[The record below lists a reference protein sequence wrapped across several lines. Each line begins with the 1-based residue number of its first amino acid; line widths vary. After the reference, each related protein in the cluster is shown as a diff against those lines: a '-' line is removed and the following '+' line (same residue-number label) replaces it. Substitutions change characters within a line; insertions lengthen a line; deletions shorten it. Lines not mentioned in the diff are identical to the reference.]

1 MILGRWVAKLECQK
15 GSFDRMVERDKSVGY
30 LPQGERVF
38 IGSLVPTWTTNAKRK
53 VTNVGAGFR

>member
-1 MILGRWVAKLECQK
+1 MAKLKCQK
-15 GSFDRMVERDKSVGY
+15 GSFDRKVEERDKSVGY

-38 IGSLVPTWTTNAKRK
+38 IGSLVPTWTNAKRK